1 MDWYWQGKIEVL
13 GENPVLVPLSLR
25 GAETNVVFLLVVR

>member
-1 MDWYWQGKIEVL
+1 MEVL

-25 GAETNVVFLLVVR
+25 GAEMNVVFLLVVL